1 MVNFKM
7 RLNQKVTEKKINP
20 VEIYETL
27 DRTSEKGPLRPIQIQ
42 ILEKWFA
49 DFRDKKD
56 VIMKL
61 HTGQGKTITGLL
73 MLQSK
78 LNEEK
83 GPALYLCHNHQ
94 LVDQACEQALSFGI
108 KFVRMDTAEFP
119 AEFIDSKAILITT
132 VQKLFNGETKFKIG
146 AKSLQVATILL
157 DDAHACIEVIKDAFK
172 INLLQ
177 GSHPYQEI
185 FELFSDDIQNQGAGT
200 FADIKRNS
208 FDALALIPYWRWKE
222 LHKEVSDILS
232 KYSDIQ
238 NIRFSWPILKDI
250 IGECQCV
257 ISGNSLEIAPY
268 KNPLDMFGSFFKAS
282 HRIFMS
288 ATITDDSFLI
298 KGLGLSSTVV
308 KNSLS
313 IENEKW
319 SGEKMILIPSLI
331 DESLDRSEMVS
342 FFGKPKER
350 NFGIVALVPGFEY
363 TKDWK
368 GYGSDIANKD
378 TIVSHIRDLKEK
390 KFGKTLVIANRYDG
404 IDLPDSACR
413 VLIID
418 SKPYSSSLF
427 DRYLES
433 TVGNSIVADK
443 KLTQTIEQA
452 LGRAVRGEKDYCV
465 IILIGS
471 GLVQAV
477 RNREIRQ
484 NYSTQTKTQI
494 EIGLQI
500 ADFAKEDIK
509 QGKKPKQ
516 AFRDLINQSLQRD
529 EGWKEF
535 YIEKMNNVDV
545 IQTKQDT
552 LNIFELESIAEEQY
566 YNGEYE
572 KAVNTIQK
580 IIDSYV
586 KTDEERGW
594 YLQEMAR
601 YYYPFSKIESNR
613 LQVIAQKKNR
623 YLLKPIKGM
632 EISKISSLSLKRIEN
647 ICTWIRKFED
657 YSELSIEVDST
668 LSKLKFGVSSDTF
681 EQSLDQLAKMLGFE
695 SQRPDKEWK
704 EGPDN
709 LWKVND
715 DTFLLIECKNNVK
728 LDRDSITKEET
739 GQMNNACA
747 WFERVY
753 GDRKTKNIIIISTK
767 LISNAAGFNESVQIM
782 RSNKLYLLVENVRGF
797 YREFRAFDLKDL
809 SDRIIQGLLEK
820 YNLTVQDFLND
831 KYSEEPRR
839 ATNKS

>member
-1 MVNFKM
+1 MVNFKT
-7 RLNQKVTEKKINP
+7 RLNQKVIEKKVNP
-20 VEIYETL
+20 IEIYETL
-27 DRTSEKGPLRPIQIQ
+27 DRTSEKGPLRPIQTQ
-42 ILEKWFA
+42 ILERWFT
-49 DFRDKKD
+49 DFKDKKD

-78 LNEEK
+78 LNEDK

-108 KFVRMDTAEFP
+108 KFVRMDNQEFP
-119 AEFIDSKAILITT
+119 DEFIDSNAILITT

-146 AKSLQVATILL
+146 AKSLPVATILL
-157 DDAHACIEVIKDAFK
+157 DDAHACIEVIKNSFK
-172 INLLQ
+172 ITLPQ
-177 GSHPYQEI
+177 GSHAYQEI

-208 FDALALIPYWRWKE
+208 FDALSLIPYWRWKE

-232 KYSDIQ
+232 KYSDNQ
-238 NIRFSWPILKDI
+238 NIKFSWPVLKDI
-250 IGECQCV
+250 IDECQCV
-257 ISGNSLEIAPY
+257 ISGKSLEIAPY
-268 KNPLDMFGSFFKAS
+268 KNPLHMFGSFFKAS

-298 KGLGLSSTVV
+298 KGLGLNLEVI
-308 KNSLS
+308 KNPLS
-313 IENEKW
+313 IQNEKW

-331 DESLDRSEMVS
+331 DESLTRTEMVK
-342 FFGKPKER
+342 FFGQPREK
-350 NFGIVALVPGFEY
+350 NFGMVALVPGFEY

-368 GYGSDIANKD
+368 AYKSNIATKDSIVTDIGN
-378 TIVSHIRDLKEK
+378 LKEK
-390 KFGKTLVIANRYDG
+390 KFDRTLVIANRYDG
-404 IDLPDSACR
+404 IDLPDSTCR

-433 TVGNSIVADK
+433 TVGNSIVANK
-443 KLTQTIEQA
+443 KLTQTIEQG

-471 GLVQAV
+471 ELVQAV
-477 RNREIRQ
+477 RNREVRQ

-494 EIGLQI
+494 ELGLEI
-500 ADFAKEDIK
+500 AEFAKEDIK
-509 QGKKPKQ
+509 QGKEPER
-516 AFRDLINQSLQRD
+516 ALGELLNQSLTRD

-535 YIEKMNNVDV
+535 YTERMNEVGL
-545 IQTKQDT
+545 IQPTHDT
-552 LNIFELESIAEEQY
+552 LNIFELERIAEEQY
-566 YNGEYE
+566 YNGEHQ
-572 KAVNTIQK
+572 KAAKTIQT

-601 YYYPFSKIESNR
+601 YYYPFSKLESNR

-623 YLLKPIKGM
+623 YLLKPIEGM

-647 ICTWIRKFED
+647 ICNWVRKFED
-657 YSELSIEVDST
+657 YNELSVEVDSI
-668 LSKLKFGVSSDTF
+668 LSKLKFGVSSDNF

-709 LWKVND
+709 LWKIND

-728 LDRDSITKEET
+728 VDRDSINKEET

-753 GDRKTKNIIIISTK
+753 GDRNRKNIIIISTR
-767 LISNAAGFNESVQIM
+767 LISSAAGFNESVQIM
-782 RSNKLYLLVENVRGF
+782 KSNKLYALVGNVRRF
-797 YREFRAFDLKDL
+797 YREFRAFELNDL
-809 SDRIIQGLLEK
+809 SERTIQSLLEK
-820 YNLTVQDFLND
+820 YNLTVKDFLND
-831 KYSEEPRR
+831 EYSEEPRR
-839 ATNKS
+839 AMSKS